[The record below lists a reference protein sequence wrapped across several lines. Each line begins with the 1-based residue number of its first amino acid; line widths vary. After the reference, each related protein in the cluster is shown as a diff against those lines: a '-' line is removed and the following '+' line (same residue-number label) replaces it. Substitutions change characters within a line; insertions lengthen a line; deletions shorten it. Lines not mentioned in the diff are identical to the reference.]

1 MSPIPDPPSGRFEDS
16 APPPR
21 RGLLRELAGFLR
33 HNRKYWMAP
42 LILLLL
48 LVGLLILVA
57 GSSIAPFIYPLF

>member
-1 MSPIPDPPSGRFEDS
+1 MPESNRPQFEERGP
-16 APPPR
+16 PPPR
-21 RGLLRELAGFLR
+21 GLIREFAAFLR

-57 GSSIAPFIYPLF
+57 GSSVAPFIYPLF

>member
-1 MSPIPDPPSGRFEDS
+1 MAHPERRESDFES
-16 APPPR
+16 NGPPPR

-42 LILLLL
+42 LILILL

>member
-1 MSPIPDPPSGRFEDS
+1 MSQPERRESDFEADGPPR
-16 APPPR
+16 R

>member
-1 MSPIPDPPSGRFEDS
+1 MPESKRPQFEESG
-16 APPPR
+16 PPR
-21 RGLLRELAGFLR
+21 HHGLIREFAAFLR

-42 LILLLL
+42 LIILLL